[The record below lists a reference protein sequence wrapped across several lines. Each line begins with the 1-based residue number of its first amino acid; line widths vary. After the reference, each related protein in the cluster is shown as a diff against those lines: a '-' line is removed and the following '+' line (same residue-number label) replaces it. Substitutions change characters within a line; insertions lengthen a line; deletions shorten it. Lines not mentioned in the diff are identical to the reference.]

1 MRRPGRANFR
11 LASKRGEERGE
22 ETSGGAASLGGDAR
36 LSERYP
42 PLPRAWY
49 AVGVLY
55 VAYLLAFVDRQII
68 AFLVAPIRADLG
80 ITDFEFSLI
89 NGLAFAIF
97 YATLGVPIGLLADRW
112 SRRNLVAIGIA
123 LWSVM
128 TALCGLAGNYVQL
141 FLARLG
147 VGVGEGALTPSAISL
162 ISDLFPRERR
172 GLPIN
177 VYTAGVYGGIG
188 IANVFGGLI
197 VAYTAA
203 ASGIDLPWI
212 GHLRSWQAA
221 FMLAAMPGVAVAL
234 LALTFREPIRHEQTA
249 STVRVG
255 DTLRYARA
263 NGVLYATLM
272 LGAAVSSIGS
282 YGLYGWVP
290 ALFQRVHHWDS
301 ARIGLDFG
309 LLTIVFGTGGLVGSG
324 LLAGRLLR
332 AGVQAVYSKIMAA
345 AMALTVVPGVL
356 LGVVGDPHVMLVCI
370 ASLFFLLAV
379 PVGLVQVALQ
389 AITPNEMRAQVLAV
403 YLAIVALLGPFIGSS
418 AVAALTDF
426 YFSND
431 ALVGRSISVV
441 LSVAS
446 VASVA
451 LLVSSIPSYIRIA
464 DASRPRTGAGA
475 PHQAAQSDARA
486 R

>member
-1 MRRPGRANFR
+1 M
-11 LASKRGEERGE
+11 S
-22 ETSGGAASLGGDAR
+22 D
-36 LSERYP
+36 RYP
-42 PLPRAWY
+42 PQRQAWY

-55 VAYLLAFVDRQII
+55 LAYLLAFVDRQII

-97 YATLGVPIGLLADRW
+97 YAFLGVPLGLLADRW

-123 LWSVM
+123 LWSAM
-128 TALCGLAGNYVQL
+128 TAFCGFAANYAQL
-141 FLARLG
+141 FVARLG

-177 VYTAGVYGGIG
+177 IYTAGVYWGIG
-188 IANVFGGLI
+188 IAMVFGGLI
-197 VAYTAA
+197 VAYASA
-203 ASGIDLPWI
+203 SSGIDLPWL

-221 FMLAAMPGVAVAL
+221 FVLAALPGVAVAL
-234 LALTFREPIRHEQTA
+234 LALTFREPARHERTA
-249 STVRVG
+249 STVRIA
-255 DTLRYARA
+255 DTLRYTRA
-263 NGVLYATLM
+263 NGFLYAALM

-282 YGLYGWVP
+282 YGMYGWVP
-290 ALFQRVHHWDS
+290 ALFQRVHNWDS
-301 ARIGLDFG
+301 ARIGFDFG
-309 LLTIVFGTGGLVGSG
+309 LITIVFGTAGLVGSG

-332 AGVQAVYSKIMAA
+332 AGARAVYSKIMAA
-345 AMALTVVPGVL
+345 AMALAVVPGLL
-356 LGVVGDPHVMLVCI
+356 LGIVADPHVMLACI
-370 ASLFFLLAV
+370 ATLCFLLAV

-389 AITPNEMRAQVLAV
+389 AVTPNEMRAQVLAV

-426 YFSND
+426 YFAND
-431 ALVGRSISVV
+431 AAVGRSISVV

-446 VASVA
+446 VGSVV
-451 LLVSSIPSYIRIA
+451 LLVASIPSYVRSA
-464 DASRPRTGAGA
+464 DALRPWSGAHA
-475 PHQAAQSDARA
+475 PRKAAQDDEAARRA
-486 R
+486 W

>member
-1 MRRPGRANFR
+1 
-11 LASKRGEERGE
+11 
-22 ETSGGAASLGGDAR
+22 
-36 LSERYP
+36 LSDSYP
-42 PLPRAWY
+42 SHARAWY

-55 VAYLLAFVDRQII
+55 VAYVLAFVDRQII

-80 ITDFEFSLI
+80 ITDFQFSLI
-89 NGLAFAIF
+89 AGLAFAIF
-97 YATLGVPIGLLADRW
+97 YAVLGIPIGPVADRR
-112 SRRNLVAIGIA
+112 SRRNLVAVGVA

-128 TALCGLAGNYVQL
+128 TAFCGLASSYLHL

-147 VGVGEGALTPSAISL
+147 VGVGEGTLTPSAISL
-162 ISDLFPRERR
+162 ISDFFPRERR

-197 VAYTAA
+197 VAYTAT
-203 ASGIDLPWI
+203 ASGIDVPWL

-221 FMLAAMPGVAVAL
+221 FMLVALPGVAVAL
-234 LALTFREPIRHEQTA
+234 LALTFREPRRHERTA
-249 STVRVG
+249 STVLVS
-255 DTLRYARA
+255 DTVRYVRA
-263 NGVLYATLM
+263 NGFLYATLM

-290 ALFQRVHHWDS
+290 ALFQRVHAWDS

-332 AGVQAVYSKIMAA
+332 AGVKAVYSKIMAL
-345 AMALTVVPGVL
+345 AMALAVVPGVL
-356 LGVVGDPHVMLVCI
+356 LGLVDDPHVMLVCI
-370 ASLFFLLAV
+370 AVLFFLLAV

-418 AVAALTDF
+418 SVAALTDF
-426 YFSND
+426 YFAND
-431 ALVGRSISVV
+431 VLVGSSISVV

-446 VASVA
+446 VLSAV
-451 LLVSSIPSYIRIA
+451 LLAASIPAYARNT
-464 DASRPRTGAGA
+464 DVPRPWSGAHV
-475 PHQAAQSDARA
+475 PRKAAQEDELARRA
-486 R
+486 W

>member
-1 MRRPGRANFR
+1 M
-11 LASKRGEERGE
+11 S
-22 ETSGGAASLGGDAR
+22 ET
-36 LSERYP
+36 YP
-42 PLPRAWY
+42 PHARAWY
-49 AVGVLY
+49 AVAILY
-55 VAYLLAFVDRQII
+55 LAYVLAFVDRQII

-89 NGLAFAIF
+89 AGLAFAIF
-97 YATLGVPIGLLADRW
+97 YAVLGIPIGFLADRS

-128 TALCGLAGNYVQL
+128 TAFCGLAGSYLQL
-141 FLARLG
+141 FIARLG
-147 VGVGEGALTPSAISL
+147 VGVGEGTLTPSAISL
-162 ISDLFPRERR
+162 ISDFFPRERR

-203 ASGIDLPWI
+203 ASGIDLPWV
-212 GHLRSWQAA
+212 GHLRAWQAA
-221 FMLAAMPGVAVAL
+221 FMLVAVPGVAVAM
-234 LALTFREPIRHEQTA
+234 LALTFREPARHDRTG
-249 STVRVG
+249 STVRLG
-255 DTLRYARA
+255 DTVRYVRA
-263 NGVLYATLM
+263 NRSLYGALIF
-272 LGAAVSSIGS
+272 GAAVSSIGS

-309 LLTIVFGTGGLVGSG
+309 VLTVVFGTGGLVSSG
-324 LLAGRLLR
+324 LVAGRLMR
-332 AGVQAVYSKIMAA
+332 AGVQAVYSKVMAG
-345 AMALTVVPGVL
+345 AMALAVVPGAL
-356 LGVVGDPHVMLVCI
+356 LGVVGDPHAMLACI
-370 ASLFFLLAV
+370 AVLFFLLAV

-426 YFSND
+426 YFRSD
-431 ALVGRSISVV
+431 VRVGQSISAVLTAASVMSVV
-441 LSVAS
+441 LLA
-446 VASVA
+446 
-451 LLVSSIPSYIRIA
+451 SSIRGYVRHTAAPSPW
-464 DASRPRTGAGA
+464 SGAHA
-475 PHQAAQSDARA
+475 VRKAAQDDEHARRA
-486 R
+486 W